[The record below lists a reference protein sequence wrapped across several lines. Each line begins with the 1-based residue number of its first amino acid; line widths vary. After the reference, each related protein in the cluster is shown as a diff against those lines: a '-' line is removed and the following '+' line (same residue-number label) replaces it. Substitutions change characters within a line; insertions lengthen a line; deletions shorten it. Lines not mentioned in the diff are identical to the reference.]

1 MEIYKVPFCIITSER
16 LNYFCTHKGM
26 VMVKKNIVGN
36 TKEIMTGFNTFFNPQ
51 DFSYND
57 SNTRNLRY
65 IIKNIKAH
73 YLKDIIEKYGFA
85 LALESQS
92 FKLATLQDV
101 QKWKRDFENSEFYK
115 YYQQLN
121 NFSQKPKEK
130 VKSINKRRLNG
141 QF

>member
-1 MEIYKVPFCIITSER
+1 
-16 LNYFCTHKGM
+16 
-26 VMVKKNIVGN
+26 MVKKNIVGN

-57 SNTRNLRY
+57 SNTGNLRY

-101 QKWKRDFENSEFYK
+101 QRWKRDFENSEFYK